1 MIGLLDIAERANS
14 GRRMT
19 ENEWNMGL
27 FKKMQELSERHSL
40 KTTAPEKFYDI
51 DNSYADSIFEAAVD
65 FLTEMGVYCVTKG
78 RVIEF
83 AEEEVRE
90 AVREAPGE
98 VPVGLGR
105 DYRVLKSRKIED
117 YSPPNILA
125 GGHSA
130 WSEDLIPLPI
140 LVREMVRIT
149 RVDALE
155 CFNFVKIDGREV
167 NNPAIAM
174 YAAKRAVERVREGI
188 RKAGRP
194 GLAIAY
200 YPILTDTATLIAP
213 IDPERGI
220 RSTDGLLLS
229 VLPDLK
235 VEMSMIAASIVYDEL
250 GSFRHN
256 GDTFG
261 WARGFCG
268 GWEGAMIEAT
278 CKVLAGWMVYGDTTA
293 YTPDISLGMEVHT
306 IEGTRI
312 EERPSPFNWRNF
324 AVAKALRRHGNFVF
338 FSSGTGLLGPLDT
351 EQEKRLL
358 SIALASISET
368 VQGFN
373 LHFLWTPPPSYI
385 TWGIEASDAA
395 LKSHTKLADI
405 EELGQRMVKEK
416 LRGPTTIWNDP
427 RQLLYHDPETFYR
440 SLLLNYDY
448 IAQRPTKEF
457 LEVKRGVK
465 KYLEGLGL
473 EFAA

>member
-1 MIGLLDIAERANS
+1 LIGLLDIAERASS
-14 GRRMT
+14 GPRMT

-27 FKKMQELSERHSL
+27 FKKMQELSKRYNL
-40 KTTAPEKFYDI
+40 KISTPEKFYEV
-51 DNSYADSIFEAAVD
+51 DNTYADSIFEAAVD
-65 FLTEMGVYCVTKG
+65 FLSEMGVYCVSRN

-83 AEEEVRE
+83 TEEEVRE
-90 AVREAPGE
+90 AAREAPAQ
-98 VPVGLGR
+98 VPVGAGR
-105 DYRVLKSRKIED
+105 DYRVLRSRETED
-117 YSPPNILA
+117 NSPPSILA

-140 LVREMVRIT
+140 IVREMVRIP

-167 NNPAIAM
+167 NNPAITA
-174 YAAKRAVERVREGI
+174 YAARRAVERVREGI

-200 YPILTDTATLIAP
+200 YPILTDTGTLIAP

-229 VLPDLK
+229 VLPDMK

-256 GDTFG
+256 GSTAG

-268 GWEGAMIEAT
+268 GWEGAVIEAT
-278 CKVLAGWMVYGDTTA
+278 CKVLAGWMVYRDSTA
-293 YTPDISLGMEVHT
+293 YTPGVELGMEAHT
-306 IEGTRI
+306 VEGVRV
-312 EERPSPFNWRNF
+312 EERPPPFSWRNF
-324 AVAKALRRHGNFVF
+324 AVARALRRHGSFVF
-338 FSSGTGLLGPLDT
+338 FSSATGLLGPLDT

-373 LHFLWTPPPSYI
+373 LHFLWTPPPTTI
-385 TWGIEASDAA
+385 TWGIEVSDAA
-395 LKSHTKLADI
+395 LKTRMKLADL
-405 EELGQRMVKEK
+405 EELGKRIVRER

-427 RQLLYHDPETFYR
+427 RQLLYQDPERFYR
-440 SLLLNYDY
+440 SLRWSYDY
-448 IAQRPTKEF
+448 VMQRPTKEF
-457 LEVKRGVK
+457 LEVKRGAK
-465 KYLEGLGL
+465 KYLEDLGVQ
-473 EFAA
+473 FAS